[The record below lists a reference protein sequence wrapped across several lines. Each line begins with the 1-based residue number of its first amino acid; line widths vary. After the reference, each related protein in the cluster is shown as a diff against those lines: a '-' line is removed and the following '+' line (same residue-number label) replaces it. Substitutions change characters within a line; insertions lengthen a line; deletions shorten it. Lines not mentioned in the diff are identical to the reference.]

1 MGSTDTPYGEGP
13 DLAPTTAMS
22 ALRQATTKAQEPGDR
37 VPRWMRAQR
46 LTMDQVLRLLTSAG
60 AYGVFAE
67 DDLGKLAPGL
77 LADLVV
83 LSEDPQDVPLEDLE
97 EIDVQMVFVGGE
109 LEVCLPAVA
118 ALCPL

>member
-1 MGSTDTPYGEGP
+1 
-13 DLAPTTAMS
+13 MS